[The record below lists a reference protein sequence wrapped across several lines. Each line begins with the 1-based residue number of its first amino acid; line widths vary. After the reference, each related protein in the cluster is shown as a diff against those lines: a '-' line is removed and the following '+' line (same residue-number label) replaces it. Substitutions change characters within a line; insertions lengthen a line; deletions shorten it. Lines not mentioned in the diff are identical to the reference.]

1 MTVPLLAGREGSIRA
16 VERAMTG
23 DQRVLVVTQR
33 RASDDYPSPEDLYC
47 VGVTAS
53 VVDQAAL
60 PDGTVKLLV
69 KGLERATIVQLAKG
83 QFLTA
88 EVAPVEETR
97 GQDAE
102 AFDLLH
108 TVFEEFIAYSRS
120 RPYPTSFHFADI
132 REPSVLADALA
143 PLMPVG
149 IGRRQDLLET
159 SDVIARLEKI
169 LAMMKAVIDAER

>member
-1 MTVPLLAGREGSIRA
+1 M
-16 VERAMTG
+16 
-23 DQRVLVVTQR
+23 
-33 RASDDYPSPEDLYC
+33 
-47 VGVTAS
+47 TAS
-53 VVDQAAL
+53 VVDQATL

-97 GQDAE
+97 GQE
-102 AFDLLH
+102 AAAFNLLSA
-108 TVFEEFIAYSRS
+108 VFEEFIAYSRS

-132 REPSVLADALA
+132 REPSVLGDAIA

-169 LAMMKAVIDAER
+169 LAMMKAVIDAGSRIVGVKRCDRPIQPLSEATASQCVITRGDSGAFYRASASRVEENTTS